1 MTAPRTRLA
10 WLDALRGFG
19 AIAVLLEHMLP
30 WLLPALPRQYL
41 FNLGMYGVLVFFLV
55 SGYIIPVSLEGRG
68 DVRAFWI
75 SRLFRLYPVYL
86 LVTAFVLVMAFWMPV
101 REQVPRDLSAV
112 SAHATMLLDVVHIG
126 GLADTMWTLSYEM
139 VFYLVVTALFI
150 GGLHRRSGTFAIGF
164 GAVAVVAGLV
174 LSAPLLKGPWPA
186 NATGVLFLAG
196 MVCLVSGRFRT
207 VAAYVLAAMAM
218 VLLLFAGF
226 VPWLGA
232 AILAVMFVG
241 TAIRRWEQGTGGL
254 WPVAV
259 ATVLVALSPVWS
271 IQAGWWWVQPGAWFI
286 TIALAG
292 GTFAGAMALRHR
304 SLPRVLVW
312 LGLISYSVY
321 LLHHPL
327 LRLTYAVVG
336 DVRVMQPV
344 VQVMLSAGFVT
355 LVLSLSWL
363 TYRYVELP
371 MQRLG
376 KRVAQLGLSAGD
388 SAYISGSVVGAS
400 TKRSLSSSEPTG

>member
-1 MTAPRTRLA
+1 MTTPRTRLA
-10 WLDALRGFG
+10 WLDALRGLG

-30 WLLPALPRQYL
+30 WLLPALPRQYV
-41 FNLGMYGVLVFFLV
+41 FNVGMYGVLVFFLV

-86 LVTAFVLVMAFWMPV
+86 LVTVFVLVMAFWIPV
-101 REQVPRDLSAV
+101 RDQVPRDLSAV
-112 SAHATMLLDVVHIG
+112 SAHVTMLLDVVHVG

-150 GGLHRRSGTFAIGF
+150 GGLHRRSGTLAIGF
-164 GAVAVVAGLV
+164 GGVAVVAGLV

-186 NATGVLFLAG
+186 SVSCVIFVVGV
-196 MVCLVSGRFRT
+196 VCLVSGRFR
-207 VAAYVLAAMAM
+207 VPAAYVLAATAL

-232 AILAVMFVG
+232 AILAVMFIG

-271 IQAGWWWVQPGAWFI
+271 IQAGWWWVQPAAWFI
-286 TIALAG
+286 TMALAG

-304 SLPRVLVW
+304 TLPRFLVW

-327 LRLTYAVVG
+327 LKLTYAVAG
-336 DVRVMQPV
+336 DVRAMQPV
-344 VQVMLSAGFVT
+344 VQVTLSTGFVA
-355 LVLSLSWL
+355 LVLGLSWL
-363 TYRYVELP
+363 TYRYLELP

-376 KRVAQLGLSAGD
+376 KRLTQPGLSAGD
-388 SAYISGSVVGAS
+388 SMDISGSVVGAS
-400 TKRSLSSSEPTG
+400 TKRSLSSSDPTG